1 MDPILNSQINVIRIV
16 WQTVKRITTQ
26 ILGVKELD
34 AITEYMHQ
42 QPKTNK
48 TTIQTQ
54 DKIET
59 QK

>member
-1 MDPILNSQINVIRIV
+1 MTDSKENYYSD
-16 WQTVKRITTQ
+16 
-26 ILGVKELD
+26 LGSEELD
-34 AITEYMHQ
+34 AITEYMHH

-48 TTIQTQ
+48 TPIQTQ

>member
-1 MDPILNSQINVIRIV
+1 MNSQINVIRIV

-34 AITEYMHQ
+34 AIIEYMHH

-48 TTIQTQ
+48 TPIQTQ